1 MPMSFSARKL
11 YYALPPAVR
20 FMARR
25 LYYLPID
32 TWENLTGQRDDLT
45 PPRGMIYTGSGAF
58 RKQGKE
64 LVERFVE
71 LAGLQPHHAV
81 LDIGSGIGRVAIP
94 LTEYLSEEGRYE
106 GFDVVEKGVQWCQT
120 HITRQFPNFQF
131 QYIPLNN
138 DLYRS
143 DGQDATQFSFPY
155 PDDQFDLIVVNSV
168 FTHMLPEE
176 VDNYLGEIR
185 RVLTPTG
192 KCYASFFILNEAVK
206 TRTAQQ
212 DFRFAYD
219 YGTYALIDEKV
230 KAANVAFEE
239 SYLLDELLPKNGLQA
254 EQSHPGYWSG
264 LPKEKHLD
272 FQDFLILSQA

>member
-32 TWENLTGQRDDLT
+32 TWENLTGQRDALT

-64 LVERFVE
+64 LVERFVK

-106 GFDVVEKGVQWCQT
+106 GFDVVEKGVQWCQA
-120 HITRQFPNFQF
+120 HITQQFPNF
-131 QYIPLNN
+131 PVPVH
-138 DLYRS
+138 S
-143 DGQDATQFSFPY
+143 
-155 PDDQFDLIVVNSV
+155 
-168 FTHMLPEE
+168 
-176 VDNYLGEIR
+176 
-185 RVLTPTG
+185 
-192 KCYASFFILNEAVK
+192 
-206 TRTAQQ
+206 
-212 DFRFAYD
+212 
-219 YGTYALIDEKV
+219 
-230 KAANVAFEE
+230 
-239 SYLLDELLPKNGLQA
+239 A
-254 EQSHPGYWSG
+254 EQ
-264 LPKEKHLD
+264 
-272 FQDFLILSQA
+272 

>member
-1 MPMSFSARKL
+1 
-11 YYALPPAVR
+11 
-20 FMARR
+20 
-25 LYYLPID
+25 
-32 TWENLTGQRDDLT
+32 
-45 PPRGMIYTGSGAF
+45 
-58 RKQGKE
+58 
-64 LVERFVE
+64 
-71 LAGLQPHHAV
+71 V

-185 RVLTPTG
+185 RVLETDWQVL
-192 KCYASFFILNEAVK
+192 C
-206 TRTAQQ
+206 
-212 DFRFAYD
+212 
-219 YGTYALIDEKV
+219 
-230 KAANVAFEE
+230 
-239 SYLLDELLPKNGLQA
+239 
-254 EQSHPGYWSG
+254 
-264 LPKEKHLD
+264 
-272 FQDFLILSQA
+272 FLFHSE